1 MKSIKNKAQL
11 EQEIYRLKLEIK
23 SREKNLQVKFDNLSD
38 SLEPGA
44 LLNAGVKSFFNK
56 QSANKT
62 VLTTVLSIAT
72 GFLVERVILKK
83 SNILV
88 KYGIAQLAMGLVS
101 KLAESNWHP
110 EFITKIKNALSQAIS
125 NEQSVV
131 SDEKEDEENVTD

>member
-125 NEQSVV
+125 NEQNIV
-131 SDEKEDEENVTD
+131 SDEKEEEENVTD

>member
-23 SREKNLQVKFDNLSD
+23 SRENNLQVKFDNLSD

-131 SDEKEDEENVTD
+131 SDEEEENVTD

>member
-110 EFITKIKNALSQAIS
+110 EFITKIKHALAQAIS
-125 NEQSVV
+125 NEQSVD
-131 SDEKEDEENVTD
+131 SDEKEEEENVTD